1 MAFNVCNVNHV
12 SYHKCNCQINAQKN
26 CHVTYT
32 NDAAKGM
39 TWAFNN
45 RLKQMTKSETFE
57 PNSLGKNKYQLNA
70 NQRGAN
76 NHNVAGIN

>member
-1 MAFNVCNVNHV
+1 M
-12 SYHKCNCQINAQKN
+12 CQDINAIVNAHIQY

-32 NDAAKGM
+32 NATAKGM

-57 PNSLGKNKYQLNA
+57 PNSLGKIS
-70 NQRGAN
+70 
-76 NHNVAGIN
+76 INSMPIKGVLTITTLQA